1 MSSEINN
8 DISKC
13 PFHGEGIPQ
22 KHNSGKGQTN
32 RDWWPNSLNLK
43 ILSGKMLALTTSL
56 LVIFVAIRM
65 GFKIF

>member
-32 RDWWPNSLNLK
+32 KGIN
-43 ILSGKMLALTTSL
+43 
-56 LVIFVAIRM
+56 
-65 GFKIF
+65 

>member
-1 MSSEINN
+1 MSSEINS

-43 ILSGKMLALTTSL
+43 ILFLKTTTHSIKHHFTIILLIISL
-56 LVIFVAIRM
+56 WS
-65 GFKIF
+65 

>member
-22 KHNSGKGQTN
+22 KHTSGKGQ
-32 RDWWPNSLNLK
+32 K
-43 ILSGKMLALTTSL
+43 IETGGQI
-56 LVIFVAIRM
+56 V
-65 GFKIF
+65 